1 MALCGGCSPS
11 GSAVFSGLSHA
22 QVTAEVLGAADVQAM
37 GEPGWARHTGTY
49 VGCMFTDYG
58 APASALAAAL
68 NHGLSLPRSCFTR
81 RTDTMGERHRAMPRC
96 RRTAA

>member
-58 APASALAAAL
+58 APATHLQQRSTTV
-68 NHGLSLPRSCFTR
+68 LPILPHKE
-81 RTDTMGERHRAMPRC
+81 D
-96 RRTAA
+96 